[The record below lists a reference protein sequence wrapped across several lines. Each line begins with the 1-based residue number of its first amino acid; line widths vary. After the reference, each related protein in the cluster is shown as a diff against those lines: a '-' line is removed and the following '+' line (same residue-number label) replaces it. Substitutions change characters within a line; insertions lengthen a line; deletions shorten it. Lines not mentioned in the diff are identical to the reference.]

1 MSIDHDRLFKELI
14 STFFI
19 EFIELFFPQVIDYLD
34 INSFTLL
41 DKEVFTDVTEGEKYE
56 ADLIAKVKFRGKP
69 SFFLIHIEAESSSRA
84 NFNRRIFR
92 YFARLHEKFNLPIY
106 PIVIFSYNS
115 PKKAAINNY
124 QVNFPDLEVLKFN
137 YRVIQLNQLN
147 WRDFLNRPNP
157 VASALMSKMNI
168 DKSDRPKVKAE
179 CLRLLAT
186 LKVNPAKMQL
196 ISGFIDTYLK
206 LNQAEQKK
214 FNTEVNL
221 FKQEEKEE
229 VMQIVTSWMQEGIEQ
244 GIKQGIEQGIK
255 QRIEQEKDLI
265 LRMLRRKL
273 GEIDTGL
280 ETKVKRLKIK
290 QLELL
295 AEELLDFSS
304 LDDLQAWLDKI
315 K

>member
-41 DKEVFTDVTEGEKYE
+41 DKEVFTDVTEGEKHE

-115 PKKAAINNY
+115 PKKVAINNY

-137 YRVIQLNQLN
+137 YQVIQLNQL
-147 WRDFLNRPNP
+147 
-157 VASALMSKMNI
+157 I
-168 DKSDRPKVKAE
+168 
-179 CLRLLAT
+179 
-186 LKVNPAKMQL
+186 
-196 ISGFIDTYLK
+196 
-206 LNQAEQKK
+206 
-214 FNTEVNL
+214 
-221 FKQEEKEE
+221 
-229 VMQIVTSWMQEGIEQ
+229 
-244 GIKQGIEQGIK
+244 
-255 QRIEQEKDLI
+255 
-265 LRMLRRKL
+265 
-273 GEIDTGL
+273 GET
-280 ETKVKRLKIK
+280 
-290 QLELL
+290 
-295 AEELLDFSS
+295 F
-304 LDDLQAWLDKI
+304 
-315 K
+315 